1 MSAEDDA
8 YVGAMEEYYNSQAEF
23 KRETKILSVLSDSEF
38 LLYILLNCDPY
49 SPDGSATFDMAIKAK
64 ESNSLTFVQRQQ
76 IESTYLRDEFGE
88 ETDSLDRDGDCDER
102 N

>member
-49 SPDGSATFDMAIKAK
+49 SPDGSAAFDMAIKAK